1 MKQKVALVL
10 GSGGARGL
18 SHIGVIRELYK
29 NGYEISSLSGSS
41 IGALIGGVYA
51 CGKLDEFEEWVL
63 KLDMMSVFKKMDFT
77 ISKSGIIKAE
87 KAFKELQSFIPDQ
100 NIEDLPIPLTI
111 VATDVK
117 NKKERV
123 ISSGSLWEAIR
134 ASISIPMIITPAR
147 IADVQLV
154 DGGVINPIPANR
166 VERHDDDILIAVNVN
181 STTEV
186 FQLRDIKK
194 KEGPGESGDTDYIKV
209 LLSQLNQI
217 IPFKKTDGKGYF
229 GLIND
234 TSNLMLSQISKLTLE
249 LSKPDII
256 IDIPRSSCGT
266 FDFHKSERQIAF
278 GCSETQNKL
287 HEFEFKN
294 AQYEESHSH
303 SLFL

>member
-18 SHIGVIRELYK
+18 SHIGVIKALNENK
-29 NGYEISSLSGSS
+29 YEISSIAGSS

-51 CGKLDEFEEWVL
+51 CGKLHEFEEWVS
-63 KLDMMSVFKKMDFT
+63 KLNKMSVFKKMDFT

-87 KAFKELQSFIPDQ
+87 KAFKELQNFIPDR

-134 ASISIPMIITPAR
+134 ASISIPMVITPAR
-147 IADVQLV
+147 IADMQLV
-154 DGGVINPIPANR
+154 DGGVINPVPANR
-166 VERHDDDILIAVNVN
+166 VERQNDDILMAVDVN
-181 STTEV
+181 TTTEI
-186 FQLRDIKK
+186 FQLRDIEKS
-194 KEGPGESGDTDYIKV
+194 EILEETRHTDYIQV

-217 IPFKKTDGKGYF
+217 IPFKKSEGKGYF

-234 TSNLMLSQISKLTLE
+234 TSNMMLSQISKLTLE
-249 LSKPDII
+249 LSQPDIV

-266 FDFHKSERQIAF
+266 FDFHKSERQIAH
-278 GCSETQNKL
+278 GSQETQNKL
-287 HEFEFKN
+287 HEFELKK
-294 AQYEESHSH
+294 AQNEESFSH